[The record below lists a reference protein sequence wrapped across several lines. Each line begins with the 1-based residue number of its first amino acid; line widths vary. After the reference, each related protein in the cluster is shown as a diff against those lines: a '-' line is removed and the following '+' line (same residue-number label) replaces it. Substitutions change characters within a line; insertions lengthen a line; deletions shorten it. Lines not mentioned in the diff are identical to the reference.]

1 MNERTWLI
9 IYVVIGWLTAIVIE
23 IQCHRWK
30 NKHDDAITAWT
41 IESNN
46 KDKQIL
52 ELQEEL
58 KNLKA
63 EPVKRGYW
71 KATMMSESTGWDLS
85 FTGGR
90 DEVCE
95 YNCSVCGQ
103 ANILDEFGNDFLP
116 PYCPFCGAEM
126 ENPKQ

>member
-23 IQCHRWK
+23 IQCNRWK
-30 NKHDDAITAWT
+30 NKHDEAITAWT

-52 ELQEEL
+52 KLQEEL

-63 EPVKRGYW
+63 EPVKRGRW
-71 KATMMSESTGWDLS
+71 ISN
-85 FTGGR
+85 GR
-90 DEVCE
+90 DNDYNSYCRSSRCDHEIVMYRDSEKKPPNYCE
-95 YNCSVCGQ
+95 N
-103 ANILDEFGNDFLP
+103 
-116 PYCPFCGAEM
+116 CGADMRGEKN
-126 ENPKQ
+126 E